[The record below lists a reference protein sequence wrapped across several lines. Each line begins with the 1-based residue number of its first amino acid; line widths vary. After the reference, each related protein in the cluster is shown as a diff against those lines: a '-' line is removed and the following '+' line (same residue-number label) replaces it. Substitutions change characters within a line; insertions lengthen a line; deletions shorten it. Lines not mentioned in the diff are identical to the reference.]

1 MEVKT
6 KLRDPDKVSLSPEY
20 RCPFNRGDGYKDY
33 VNIFPGPKFVSP
45 EWRCPKGEVPLYMIC
60 HTFFQV

>member
-6 KLRDPDKVSLSPEY
+6 KLRDPDKVSLAPEY

-33 VNIFPGPKFVSP
+33 VNIFSGTKV
-45 EWRCPKGEVPLYMIC
+45 CVP
-60 HTFFQV
+60 